1 MLVALM
7 NDLLTFAPSDFCD
20 GEAGRRAIND
30 EWLSLDSL
38 DNLGEPPHY
47 RGSVDVQSSGMLQ
60 RAGSKISGVEN

>member
-30 EWLSLDSL
+30 EWLSLDPL

-47 RGSVDVQSSGMLQ
+47 RGPVDVQSSGMLQ